1 MSATTDSGLSS
12 KSCLLAALSVVAKK
26 HSILGDI
33 LAACVKTLYI
43 RFMLALSE
51 LGERIATK
59 RKTLGLTQPTLAK
72 KASVGLSTLDALEN
86 GRLGELGYSKI
97 KNILT
102 ALGLELK
109 LQEAIAGRPT
119 LEELMEE
126 GRDDQGLDRRR

>member
-1 MSATTDSGLSS
+1 MLS
-12 KSCLLAALSVVAKK
+12 LS
-26 HSILGDI
+26 L
-33 LAACVKTLYI
+33 
-43 RFMLALSE
+43 
-51 LGERIATK
+51 LGEQIAAK
-59 RKTLGLTQPTLAK
+59 RKTLGLTQPMLAK
-72 KASVGLSTLDALEN
+72 KARAGLSTLDALEN

-126 GRDDQGLDRRR
+126 GRDDQGLVRRR